1 VIVSVCPSA
10 AIEAPVARVWGL
22 LTSPEGFDSWADAT
36 VVAAEP
42 PGRAQP
48 GQRLRLATSALGRS
62 FPVAISV
69 LEVDADRRRLRLL
82 VDLPFG
88 LRNDETITLAPA
100 GEGRTIARFG

>member
-1 VIVSVCPSA
+1 MCPSA
-10 AIEAPVARVWGL
+10 AIESPVARVWDL
-22 LTSPEGFDSWADAT
+22 LTSPQGFDSWVDAT
-36 VVAAEP
+36 VLAAEP
-42 PGRAQP
+42 PGHAQA
-48 GQRLRLATSALGRS
+48 GQRLRLATSALGRT

-100 GEGRTIARFG
+100 GEGQTVARFG